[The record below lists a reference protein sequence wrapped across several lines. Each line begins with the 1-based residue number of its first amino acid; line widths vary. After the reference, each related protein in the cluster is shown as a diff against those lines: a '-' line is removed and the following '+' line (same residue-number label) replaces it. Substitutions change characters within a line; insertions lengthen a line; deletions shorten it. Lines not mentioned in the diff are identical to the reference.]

1 MDRRHFIG
9 LAVAGS
15 VFANA
20 TWAKGASVSATSLG
34 DGISLIS
41 GGGGNVVALRGSEGL
56 LLVDGGNATQSADV
70 LRAALAA
77 TGTKKLHTLFNT
89 HWHPDQTGLNER
101 AGKEGVR
108 IIAHENT
115 RLWLTSKIHTDWMA
129 GSYGP
134 FKPASLPN
142 KSFYTKESIDFGGET
157 LEFGHLGQAHTDGD
171 LYVML
176 KKANLLVAGG
186 VVSNEGWPVMDW
198 QTGGWIG
205 GLTGAY
211 DRLIK
216 ISDDATRVVPANG
229 PVLTKKDLQDHRA
242 MYFTVFDRLVKLL
255 VKGQGPDEA
264 VAAKPA
270 KEFEAKWGNSDIFV
284 RTSFKS
290 LWGHYAPDA

>member
-1 MDRRHFIG
+1 MDRRDFIG
-9 LAVAGS
+9 LAVGS
-15 VFANA
+15 AFSGLAFAKP
-20 TWAKGASVSATSLG
+20 TSVGSSPLG
-34 DGISLIS
+34 DGISLIT
-41 GGGGNVVALRGSEGL
+41 GGAANVVAFRGTEGL
-56 LLVDGGNATQSADV
+56 LLVDGGAANSSSEV

-101 AGKEGVR
+101 AGKDGAR

-115 RLWLTSKIHTDWMA
+115 RLWLTRRIQADWLK

-134 FKPASLPN
+134 FKAAALPN
-142 KSFYTKESIDFGGET
+142 KSFYTRESIDFGGENF
-157 LEFGHLGQAHTDGD
+157 EFGHLGQAHTDGD
-171 LYVML
+171 LYVL
-176 KKANLLVAGG
+176 AKKANLLVAGG

-205 GLTGAY
+205 GLVAAY

-216 ISDDATRVVPANG
+216 ISDDATRIVPANG
-229 PVLTKKDLQDHRA
+229 AVLSKKDLQAQRD
-242 MYFTVFDRLVKLL
+242 MYFAIFDRLVKML

-270 KEFEAKWGNSDIFV
+270 KEFEAHWGNSDVFV
-284 RTSFKS
+284 RASFKS